1 MNKNIQ
7 VRNAVVSVERAEL
20 ARALAV
26 HFAGII
32 MNTCANLNSD
42 SGAEVWLGSKL
53 KLTVDGE
60 VIGEDENRGF
70 IIDYVVTA
78 YTDVERIILTRHVDQ
93 PEDGDTQDLE
103 CIIVRCEGGQM
114 QINVDQKIYVIL
126 DDDDSHTVADFL
138 D

>member
-1 MNKNIQ
+1 MNKNMQ
-7 VRNAVVSVERAEL
+7 VRNAVISVERTEL

-32 MNTCANLNSD
+32 MNTSAGLNSE
-42 SGAEVWLGSKL
+42 SGADVWLGSKL

-60 VIGEDENRGF
+60 VIGEDESRGF
-70 IIDYVVTA
+70 IIDYVVTG
-78 YTDVERIILTRHVDQ
+78 YTDVERIILTRHVDR
-93 PEDGDTQDLE
+93 PEDDDSQDLE

-114 QINVDQKIYVIL
+114 QINVDQKIYIIL
-126 DDDDSHTVADFL
+126 DDDDSHTIADFL